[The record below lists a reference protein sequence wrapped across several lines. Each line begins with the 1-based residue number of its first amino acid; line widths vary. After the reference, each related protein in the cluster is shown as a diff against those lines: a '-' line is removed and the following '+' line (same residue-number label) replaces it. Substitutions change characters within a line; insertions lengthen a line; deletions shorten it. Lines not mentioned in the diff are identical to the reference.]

1 MKFRKYQHVER
12 WGTEEVEGIEKG
24 ICYIFPKIDGTNG
37 VVYLD
42 NIGEI
47 RAGSRKRE
55 LTLEK
60 DNHGFYQYVLLK
72 DSLKNYLE
80 KHPNHRLYGEWLV
93 RNVIKTY
100 RDDAWNR
107 FYIFDVIEESRDGSF
122 KYLPYEEYVP
132 LLEEFNLDYIPL
144 IAKIE
149 NPTYEQLTALLDKTD
164 FLLKENSGLGEG
176 IVIKNYDFINKYGR
190 QTWAK
195 IITSEFKAVHN
206 NKTMKKS
213 NKLTVEERIVEDFV
227 TKAFIEKEYAK
238 IVNVKGGWNSKYI
251 PEFLNRVFYTLI
263 TEESWNI
270 IKKYKK
276 PIINFNQLFKLVAY
290 KIKDIKKEIF

>member
-227 TKAFIEKEYAK
+227 TKAFVEKEYAK

>member
-100 RDDAWNR
+100 RDDVWNR

-195 IITSEFKAVHN
+195 IITSEFKAVRN
-206 NKTMKKS
+206 NKAMKKS

>member
-37 VVYLD
+37 VIYLND
-42 NIGEI
+42 IGEL
-47 RAGSRKRE
+47 RAGSRNRE
-55 LTLEK
+55 LSLEK

-80 KHPNHRLYGEWLV
+80 KHPNHRLYGEWLI

-107 FYIFDVIEESRDGSF
+107 FYIFDVIEEFKDGSF
-122 KYLPYEEYVP
+122 RYLSYEEYMP

-144 IAKIE
+144 ITKIE
-149 NPTYEQLTALLDKTD
+149 NPTEEQLIALLDKTD

-195 IITSEFKAVHN
+195 IITSEFKTTRN
-206 NKTMKKS
+206 NKTIKKS
-213 NKLTVEERIVEDFV
+213 NKLTIEERIVEDFI

-238 IVNVKGGWNSKYI
+238 IVNAKGGWNSKYI

-276 PIINFNQLFKLVAY
+276 PIINFNQLFKLVTY

>member
-195 IITSEFKAVHN
+195 IITSEFKAVRN
-206 NKTMKKS
+206 NKAMKKS